1 MKQYLAN
8 RNHLLLFMATFVF
21 NAKEQWYILYA
32 ENVTCVS
39 ICE

>member
-8 RNHLLLFMATFVF
+8 RNHLLLFMAPFVF

-32 ENVTCVS
+32 ENVTGVS

>member
-8 RNHLLLFMATFVF
+8 RNHLLLFMTPFVF
-21 NAKEQWYILYA
+21 NAEKQWYILYA

>member
-8 RNHLLLFMATFVF
+8 RNHLLLFMTPLVF
-21 NAKEQWYILYA
+21 NAEEKWYILYA
-32 ENVTCVS
+32 ENVICVS